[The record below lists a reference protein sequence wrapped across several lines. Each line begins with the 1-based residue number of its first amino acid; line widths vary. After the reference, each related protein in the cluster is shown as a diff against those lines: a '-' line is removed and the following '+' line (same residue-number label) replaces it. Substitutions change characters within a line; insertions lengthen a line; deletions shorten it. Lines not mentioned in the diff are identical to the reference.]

1 MLKRTAKYG
10 FTEKLPS
17 TIARLVS
24 LIITLNIQ
32 VNRGYVIGLDVI
44 YVHRY
49 VCLYLFCNLAN

>member
-17 TIARLVS
+17 KMARLVS
-24 LIITLNIQ
+24 LNITPTVQ
-32 VNRGYVIGLDVI
+32 VKRGYVIILDVI

-49 VCLYLFCNLAN
+49 VCILCICNLAN